1 MNHISIEGMDGVG
14 KSTTCKL
21 LSERLGYKFVE
32 KPLHYLFDESEDKF
46 DEYIRIRD
54 QVNANP
60 NRVFTSWFY
69 GLGSIYMYEMFKDE
83 NIVTD
88 RHFAS
93 NYAWS
98 GSDNN
103 GEVYDLL
110 IQKLGKPKLTVILY
124 SPSETIVNRLISRD
138 VNDSDIA
145 KAKKSENIYRRM
157 IDFCKTRELPY
168 LIIDTSNLKPEEV
181 VDEVLDLFDSIYDM
195 REQKY
200 KADIV
205 NHPTD
210 LSYWIDFINP
220 TELFDISVDAIGSRI
235 YSYQQDKIKKL
246 LIEEASLEDIFSPTN
261 YKPNSWENYR
271 SLFYTTYD
279 KKEYDSIRI

>member
-1 MNHISIEGMDGVG
+1 MDGVG

-46 DEYIRIRD
+46 DEYLRIRD

-69 GLGSIYMYEMFKDE
+69 GLGSIYMYELFKDQ

-98 GSDNN
+98 GADNN

-110 IQKLGKPKLTVILY
+110 LKKLGAPKLTVILY
-124 SPSETIVNRLISRD
+124 SPSETIMKRLITR
-138 VNDSDIA
+138 NKEDSDIK
-145 KAKKSENIYRRM
+145 KAKKSEMIYSRM
-157 IDFCKTRELPY
+157 IEFCKTRELPY
-168 LIIDTSNLKPEEV
+168 LVIDTSKLKPEEV
-181 VDEVLDLFDSIYDM
+181 VD
-195 REQKY
+195 R
-200 KADIV
+200 IV
-205 NHPTD
+205 E
-210 LSYWIDFINP
+210 
-220 TELFDISVDAIGSRI
+220 ELNKNA
-235 YSYQQDKIKKL
+235 
-246 LIEEASLEDIFSPTN
+246 
-261 YKPNSWENYR
+261 
-271 SLFYTTYD
+271 
-279 KKEYDSIRI
+279 

>member
-1 MNHISIEGMDGVG
+1 MDHISIEGMDGVG

-32 KPLHYLFDESEDKF
+32 KPLHYLFDESEEKF

-54 QVNANP
+54 QVNANQ
-60 NRVFTSWFY
+60 NRIFTSWFY

-98 GSDNN
+98 GADNN

-124 SPSETIVNRLISRD
+124 SPSETIVNRLVSRD
-138 VNDSDIA
+138 KNDSDIA
-145 KAKKSENIYRRM
+145 KAKKSETIYKRM
-157 IDFCKTRELPY
+157 MDFCETKKLPY
-168 LIIDTSNLKPEEV
+168 MVIDTSNLKPEEV
-181 VDEVLDLFDSIYDM
+181 VDRIMEELD
-195 REQKY
+195 KN
-200 KADIV
+200 A
-205 NHPTD
+205 
-210 LSYWIDFINP
+210 
-220 TELFDISVDAIGSRI
+220 
-235 YSYQQDKIKKL
+235 
-246 LIEEASLEDIFSPTN
+246 
-261 YKPNSWENYR
+261 
-271 SLFYTTYD
+271 
-279 KKEYDSIRI
+279 

>member
-32 KPLHYLFDESEDKF
+32 KPLHYLFDESEEKF

-54 QVNANP
+54 QVTANP
-60 NRVFTSWFY
+60 NRIFTSWFY

-98 GSDNN
+98 GADNN
-103 GEVYDLL
+103 GEIYDLL
-110 IQKLGKPKLTVILY
+110 IKKLGKPRLTVILY

-138 VNDSDIA
+138 KNDSDII
-145 KAKKSENIYRRM
+145 KAKKSETIYKRM
-157 IDFCKTRELPY
+157 IDFCDKKKLPY
-168 LIIDTSNLKPEEV
+168 SVIDTSNLKPDEV
-181 VDEVLDLFDSIYDM
+181 VDRIVEELD
-195 REQKY
+195 KN
-200 KADIV
+200 A
-205 NHPTD
+205 
-210 LSYWIDFINP
+210 
-220 TELFDISVDAIGSRI
+220 
-235 YSYQQDKIKKL
+235 
-246 LIEEASLEDIFSPTN
+246 
-261 YKPNSWENYR
+261 
-271 SLFYTTYD
+271 
-279 KKEYDSIRI
+279 

>member
-110 IQKLGKPKLTVILY
+110 IQKLGKPKLTVVLY

-157 IDFCKTRELPY
+157 IDFCKVRELPY

-181 VDEVLDLFDSIYDM
+181 VD
-195 REQKY
+195 R
-200 KADIV
+200 IV
-205 NHPTD
+205 E
-210 LSYWIDFINP
+210 
-220 TELFDISVDAIGSRI
+220 ELEKDA
-235 YSYQQDKIKKL
+235 
-246 LIEEASLEDIFSPTN
+246 
-261 YKPNSWENYR
+261 
-271 SLFYTTYD
+271 
-279 KKEYDSIRI
+279 

>member
-168 LIIDTSNLKPEEV
+168 LIIDTLNLKPEEV
-181 VDEVLDLFDSIYDM
+181 VDEILK
-195 REQKY
+195 R
-200 KADIV
+200 
-205 NHPTD
+205 
-210 LSYWIDFINP
+210 
-220 TELFDISVDAIGSRI
+220 
-235 YSYQQDKIKKL
+235 
-246 LIEEASLEDIFSPTN
+246 LEDI
-261 YKPNSWENYR
+261 R
-271 SLFYTTYD
+271 
-279 KKEYDSIRI
+279 

>member
-98 GSDNN
+98 GADNN

-138 VNDSDIA
+138 KNDSDIV
-145 KAKKSENIYRRM
+145 KAKKSENIYKRM
-157 IDFCKTRELPY
+157 IDFCEMKKLPY
-168 LIIDTSNLKPEEV
+168 LVIDTSSLRPEDV
-181 VDEVLDLFDSIYDM
+181 VDRIMEELDKS
-195 REQKY
+195 
-200 KADIV
+200 A
-205 NHPTD
+205 
-210 LSYWIDFINP
+210 
-220 TELFDISVDAIGSRI
+220 
-235 YSYQQDKIKKL
+235 
-246 LIEEASLEDIFSPTN
+246 
-261 YKPNSWENYR
+261 
-271 SLFYTTYD
+271 
-279 KKEYDSIRI
+279 

>member
-46 DEYIRIRD
+46 DEYLRIRD

-69 GLGSIYMYEMFKDE
+69 GLGSIYMYELFKDQ

-98 GSDNN
+98 GAENN

-110 IQKLGKPKLTVILY
+110 IKKLGVPKLTVILY
-124 SPSETIVNRLISRD
+124 SPSETIMNRLMTRNKKD
-138 VNDSDIA
+138 NDIK
-145 KAKKSENIYRRM
+145 KAKKSEMIYSRM
-157 IDFCKTRELPY
+157 IEFCKTRELPY
-168 LIIDTSNLKPEEV
+168 LVIDTSNLKPEEV
-181 VDEVLDLFDSIYDM
+181 VD
-195 REQKY
+195 R
-200 KADIV
+200 IV
-205 NHPTD
+205 E
-210 LSYWIDFINP
+210 
-220 TELFDISVDAIGSRI
+220 ELNKNA
-235 YSYQQDKIKKL
+235 
-246 LIEEASLEDIFSPTN
+246 
-261 YKPNSWENYR
+261 
-271 SLFYTTYD
+271 
-279 KKEYDSIRI
+279 